1 MVVQGAA
8 LAEKYVARVLVKFT
22 TASMILDLQIAE
34 NYSSECQTW
43 IIGALSSTSQQHWLC
58 GAVVK
63 SSDCSRLCIPYNE
76 QYLAIPC
83 QFKMLLRG

>member
-1 MVVQGAA
+1 
-8 LAEKYVARVLVKFT
+8 
-22 TASMILDLQIAE
+22 MILDLQIAE

-43 IIGALSSTSQQHWLC
+43 IIGALPLTSQQYWLY

-63 SSDCSRLCIPYNE
+63 SPDCSSYMLCVLHNE

-83 QFKMLLRG
+83 QLKMLLRG